1 MTPFPR
7 SLTAGAA
14 ILWFA
19 GCAAAAP
26 VPSQAPTPTAT
37 GGVYVDG
44 AGQRHPWS
52 VDANHT
58 LHREGRPFVP
68 VGGMFCFRYLSEFDP
83 ATPADNEAR
92 WREDLGVLDKLR
104 RAGLRDLYVNPVNPA
119 TRYPVEAWNRCLEE
133 LERRG
138 FRYGIE
144 LTDGPRQGM
153 DGFLLASDSWRAT
166 RKGSRATM
174 LWKDEFG
181 QRPRLQSVLAISP
194 RGQAA
199 VLPLEPGGTAIL
211 SPAWTATPGVRLLA
225 RIQAPTGF
233 NVPDLWGGHREY
245 EARLGSLLARM
256 TRGPGLYLVVD
267 PLTNE
272 MNYYT
277 YTAQMVPASPVFR
290 QGFET
295 WLRRRYE
302 GNLKALARAWGAR
315 AGAPFPKDWDVCA
328 RLLPVPVDEGK
339 GVAARKA
346 QLLDPAGL
354 RCWAIDPAR
363 SRLLEDL
370 RAYRD
375 ESVGEYC
382 RRITEVVRKNLGDL
396 PVVFKHTG
404 RFMRYLLGH
413 GVGAGVD
420 GIGMEVWGKNRLDM
434 AQTAGP
440 PLSLIRHWDRPGW
453 LLVTESAPNSLPE
466 GKPPGYPSR
475 QAMFEHLDSLAS
487 YGARGFYLFA
497 LRPLPEQLLPDFCL
511 HRDERQLRWLAE
523 WASELEREGPR
534 KEALTRIPRVR
545 FERAERGPGLRL
557 EGWEKGRGDAR
568 FSELS
573 GSTVV
578 VPSFGNPSV
587 DLYK

>member
-1 MTPFPR
+1 MCRATGCSAAETSLAATPR
-7 SLTAGAA
+7 AS
-14 ILWFA
+14 
-19 GCAAAAP
+19 
-26 VPSQAPTPTAT
+26 

-52 VDANHT
+52 VDAGHT
-58 LHREGRPFVP
+58 LHRAGRPFVP
-68 VGGMFCFRYLSEFDP
+68 VGGMFCFRYLSEFDAAVP
-83 ATPADNEAR
+83 AENEAR
-92 WREDLGVLDKLR
+92 WNEDLAILEKLR

-119 TRYPVEAWNRCLEE
+119 TRYPVEVWNRCLQE
-133 LERRG
+133 LERQG
-138 FRYGIE
+138 FRYGLE

-153 DGFLLASDSWRAT
+153 DGFLLESDSWRVE
-166 RKGSRATM
+166 RKGNRATM
-174 LWKDEFG
+174 LWEEEFG
-181 QRPRLQSVLAISP
+181 QRPRLQSVLAVSAK
-194 RGQAA
+194 GQAA
-199 VLPLEPGGTAIL
+199 VLPLEPGGVAIL
-211 SPAWTATPGVRLLA
+211 SPAWAAGRDVRLLA

-233 NVPDLWGGHREY
+233 NVPDLWGGYREY
-245 EARLGSLLARM
+245 EARLRTLLTGM
-256 TRGPGLYLVVD
+256 TRGPGLHLVVD

-272 MNYYT
+272 MNYYV

-295 WLRRRYE
+295 WLRRRYD
-302 GNLKALARAWGAR
+302 GNLKNLARAWGVR
-315 AGAPFPKDWDVCA
+315 GGAAFPKEWSVCA
-328 RLLPVPVDEGK
+328 RLLPVPVEAGK
-339 GVAARKA
+339 AGAAQKA

-354 RCWAIDPAR
+354 RCWTVDPSR

-370 RAYRD
+370 RTYRD

-382 RRITEVVRKNLGDL
+382 RRITGVVRESLGDL

-420 GIGMEVWGKNRLDM
+420 GIGMEVWGKSRAEM

-440 PLSLIRHWDRPGW
+440 PLALIRHWDRPGW
-453 LLVTESAPNSLPE
+453 LLVTESAPSSLPE

-475 QAMFEHLDSLAS
+475 QAMFEHLDSLAA

-511 HRDERQLRWLAE
+511 YHDERQLRWLAE
-523 WASELEREGPR
+523 YASELEREGSR
-534 KEALTRIPRVR
+534 RETLTRTPRVR
-545 FERAERGPGLRL
+545 FERADRGPGLRL
-557 EGWEKGRGDAR
+557 EGWEKGQGDAR

-587 DLYK
+587 NPYE